1 MSIST
6 EMVASQYRGLDT
18 WGTSEMLTALWEGQL
33 HAVAAV
39 QSALPALSAAVESA
53 AQRLRGSQGRLIY
66 VGAGSSGVISLLDS
80 LELGSTFDWPEE
92 QLAAVLASGADLTH
106 GLSDGVEDDGVAA
119 VEQIEALSV
128 GEHDVVVGVSA
139 SGGVPF
145 TVQALK
151 KACELGALTI
161 GFTNSGGSA
170 LQAFAQHLVLVE
182 TGAEVIAGST
192 RLGAGTSQK
201 VLFNLFSTGVMT
213 QLGAVHDNLMV
224 NVRPA
229 NAKLRQRCVD
239 MVAHIAEVSQTE
251 AAEAL
256 ATQGTVK
263 KAVLALA
270 GVPDEQI
277 EARLNAANG
286 VLRTSLQTKDNQ
298 E

>member
-18 WGTSEMLTALWEGQL
+18 WETSEMLSALWDGQMR
-33 HAVAAV
+33 AVAAV
-39 QSALPALSAAVESA
+39 RPVVPALSTAVEAAV
-53 AQRLRGSQGRLIY
+53 QRLRTSQGRLIY
-66 VGAGSSGVISLLDS
+66 VGAGSSGVISLLDG
-80 LELGSTFDWPEE
+80 LELGTTFDWPEDR
-92 QLAAVLASGADLTH
+92 LAAVLASGTDLTH

-119 VEQIEALSV
+119 AEQIEALSV

-145 TVQALK
+145 TVHALK

-161 GFTNSGGSA
+161 GFVNRSGSA
-170 LQAFAQHLVLVE
+170 LEAVAQHLVLAD

-201 VLFNLFSTGVMT
+201 VLFNLFSTGLMT

-239 MVAHIAEVSQTE
+239 MVAHIAEVSQSD

-256 ATQGTVK
+256 AAQGTVK

-277 EARLNAANG
+277 EARLDAANG